1 MLRVCSVIERVRVP
15 ISDEA
20 FQESDAEKEA
30 RIERVNGKH
39 AGTHGIIEII
49 CYLTLLSIIHWRVV
63 QMSNTPPCSFRD
75 DIKTSS

>member
-30 RIERVNGKH
+30 RIERVNGKLEVLILM
-39 AGTHGIIEII
+39 AW
-49 CYLTLLSIIHWRVV
+49 SI
-63 QMSNTPPCSFRD
+63 SFAN
-75 DIKTSS
+75 

>member
-39 AGTHGIIEII
+39 EVMLVLMA
-49 CYLTLLSIIHWRVV
+49 
-63 QMSNTPPCSFRD
+63 
-75 DIKTSS
+75 

>member
-30 RIERVNGKH
+30 RIERVNGNGLKLWFSWHSQNHLLTGFTIHH
-39 AGTHGIIEII
+39 ALES
-49 CYLTLLSIIHWRVV
+49 CV
-63 QMSNTPPCSFRD
+63 D
-75 DIKTSS
+75 E